1 MDKVK
6 IGFIGCGGIA
16 GAHMSNLQKM
26 KDIEFAG
33 MCDIEE
39 ERAKKASALYGGKVF
54 TDFNRMLEEIELD
67 ACFICIPPFAHKGQE
82 AKCVDKSI
90 PFLVE
95 KPIHL
100 DLAAAEEIAS
110 GVKEKGLITAVGY
123 QDRYQSIIEYI
134 KPFFSADTLRFFT
147 GWWVGGIPGVY
158 WWRKKEMSGGQVMEQ
173 TTHIFDMARYLLG
186 EPAEVTAVKRTGLIK
201 DVEGYNI
208 EDASAVSVY
217 FENGVF
223 GTIFSGCFL
232 KMQGKAGMDFYF
244 IDKVVEYTE
253 RQKVKI
259 NYGNKIEEI
268 FENTSMIIYKEDRAF
283 IEAVKTK
290 NPSLIRSS
298 YEDGL
303 KTLRFTSA
311 ANRAIE
317 TGKTEK
323 VK

>member
-16 GAHMSNLQKM
+16 GAHMPNLQKM
-26 KDIEFAG
+26 KDVEFAG

-54 TDFNRMLEEIELD
+54 TDFNQMLEEIELN
-67 ACFICIPPFAHKGQE
+67 ACFICVPPFAHKGQE
-82 AKCVDKSI
+82 MKCADKGI
-90 PFLVE
+90 PFFVE

-100 DLAAAEEIAS
+100 NLESAEEIAS
-110 GVKEKGLITAVGY
+110 AVKEKGLITAVGY

-134 KPFFSADTLRFFT
+134 KPFFSADTPGFFT
-147 GWWVGGIPGVY
+147 GWWVGGMPGVY
-158 WWRKKEMSGGQVMEQ
+158 WWRKKEMSGGQVTEQ

-186 EPAEVTAVKRTGLIK
+186 EPVEVTAVKRTGLMK
-201 DVEGYNI
+201 GVEGYNI

-217 FENGVF
+217 FGSGVF

-232 KMQGKAGMDFYF
+232 KMQGKAGLDFYF
-244 IDKVVEYTE
+244 RDKVVEYTE

-268 FENTSMIIYKEDRAF
+268 SENAQEIIYKEDRTF
-283 IEAVKTK
+283 IESVKTK

-317 TGKTEK
+317 TGKIEK
-323 VK
+323 V

>member
-16 GAHMSNLQKM
+16 GRHMSALQRM
-26 KDIEFAG
+26 EDVQFTG

-39 ERAKKASALYGGKVF
+39 ERAKKASSVYGGKVF
-54 TDFNRMLEEIELD
+54 TDFNKMLEDVELN
-67 ACFICIPPFAHKGQE
+67 ACYICVPPFAHKGQE
-82 AKCVDKSI
+82 LKCVEKNV

-95 KPIHL
+95 KPVHL
-100 DLAAAEEIAS
+100 NIGAAEEIAS
-110 GVKEKGLITAVGY
+110 VVKEKKLITAVGY
-123 QDRYQSIIEYI
+123 QDRYQGIIEYI
-134 KPFFSADTLRFFT
+134 KPFFSKDAPGFFT
-147 GWWVGGIPGVY
+147 GWWVGGMPGVY
-158 WWRKKEMSGGQVMEQ
+158 WWRRKEMSGGQATEQ

-186 EPAEVTAVKRTGLIK
+186 EPVEVVAVKRTGLMK

-208 EDASAVSVY
+208 EDASGVSVY

-232 KMQGKAGMDFYF
+232 KIQGKAGLDFYF
-244 IDKVVEYTE
+244 RDKVVEYTE

-268 FENTSMIIYKEDRAF
+268 AENAQEIIYREDRTF

-290 NPSLIRSS
+290 NPSLIRSP

-311 ANRAIE
+311 ANRAME
-317 TGKTEK
+317 TGKIEK
-323 VK
+323 V